1 MEYATLCRLMFAP
14 SPSGIALFS
23 MSLWEIRRRGSQY
36 RTTVDDVIRAQTFDA
51 RMAGQTGNHAHHPL
65 VPT

>member
-1 MEYATLCRLMFAP
+1 MFAP

-23 MSLWEIRRRGSQY
+23 MSLWEIRRRGSQH

-51 RMAGQTGNHAHHPL
+51 RMAGQTGNHAHHIR
-65 VPT
+65 